1 MDGPPERN
9 LLDRLRLRP
18 AIRWWALEQQG
29 DLFAVAHKSSQPE
42 DQIGD
47 KRGTVK
53 GFSRASRL
61 RMLKTIARIDWRK
74 NRKALFVTLTYP
86 DDYWSKDFGK
96 RTQQRSQF
104 VRDLE
109 NHVGRKL
116 GILWRVE
123 WKPRLSGPRLDT
135 LAPHQHFVIFGAPWI
150 QMEWFNARW
159 RGILGYDGHVQ
170 TDVEVLRGAE
180 AAAQY
185 AAKYAAKDSLGGLDN
200 DAYLNTTCGRSW
212 GVLRRLLVPWRPNRY
227 LVSIPPEAVV
237 MAQDFAAEITGK
249 RYPGGFVLLHCE
261 AERLFTKLVDTLRLG
276 A

>member
-1 MDGPPERN
+1 
-9 LLDRLRLRP
+9 
-18 AIRWWALEQQG
+18 
-29 DLFAVAHKSSQPE
+29 
-42 DQIGD
+42 
-47 KRGTVK
+47 
-53 GFSRASRL
+53 
-61 RMLKTIARIDWRK
+61 
-74 NRKALFVTLTYP
+74 
-86 DDYWSKDFGK
+86 
-96 RTQQRSQF
+96 
-104 VRDLE
+104 
-109 NHVGRKL
+109 
-116 GILWRVE
+116 
-123 WKPRLSGPRLDT
+123 
-135 LAPHQHFVIFGAPWI
+135 
-150 QMEWFNARW
+150 MEWFNARW